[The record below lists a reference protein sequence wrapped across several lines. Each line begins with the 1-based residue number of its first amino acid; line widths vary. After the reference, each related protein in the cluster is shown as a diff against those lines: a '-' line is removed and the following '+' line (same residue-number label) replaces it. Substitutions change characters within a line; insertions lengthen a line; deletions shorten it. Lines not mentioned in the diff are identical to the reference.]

1 MSDKLEP
8 LAKIHLILPE
18 LQLGVHGG
26 CESKNRFNGLLC
38 ASNRPAGGFAPL
50 FEQSSKV
57 AQFQLV
63 LPFAGIPIPSVAG
76 AIAIALSFQRMD
88 RDCVVLFRN
97 CAMVQAFPILCV
109 IALSTIQTGSFN
121 LVWAGYGV
129 FFLFFGTLAFWT
141 SLIAEAIPN
150 DKLMR

>member
-1 MSDKLEP
+1 LLFSALVQTAGWKPAIKYVAVTVAAFGAITLPFWLYDSQGFVP
-8 LAKIHLILPE
+8 LIV
-18 LQLGVHGG
+18 Q
-26 CESKNRFNGLLC
+26 
-38 ASNRPAGGFAPL
+38 SN
-50 FEQSSKV
+50 KV
-57 AQFQLV
+57 GQFQLI
-63 LPFAGIPIPSVAG
+63 LPFAGILIPSVAG
-76 AIAIALSFQRMD
+76 AIAIALSLQRMD

-150 DKLMR
+150 DNLMR